1 VTTPDHAQGG
11 DCDAVHRALAL
22 LGRAWAGAVLWAMLH
37 GAERFTEVRAAVPG
51 ISDAVLTARLRELC
65 DHGLVQRQVTP
76 GPPVAVRYLLT
87 DAGRGTRPV
96 LEALLDFARQHPDE
110 LRDRPGRGVADRART
125 TLGT

>member
-1 VTTPDHAQGG
+1 MTGAHDHG

-22 LGRAWAGAVLWAMLH
+22 LGRAWAGAVLWAMLD

-65 DHGLVQRQVTP
+65 DHGLVERQVSP

-87 DAGRGTRPV
+87 DAGRGTRAL
-96 LEALLDFARQHPDE
+96 LEALRDFARQHPAE
-110 LRDRPGRGVADRART
+110 LGRPTSGTTAGDRPRT
-125 TLGT
+125 RLGT

>member
-1 VTTPDHAQGG
+1 MSGPADHG

-22 LGRAWAGAVLWAMLH
+22 LGRAWAGAVLWAMLD

-65 DHGLVQRQVTP
+65 AHGLAERRVEP

-87 DAGRGTRPV
+87 DAGRATGPV
-96 LEALLDFARQHPDE
+96 LEALRDFARDHPASV
-110 LRDRPGRGVADRART
+110 RG
-125 TLGT
+125 